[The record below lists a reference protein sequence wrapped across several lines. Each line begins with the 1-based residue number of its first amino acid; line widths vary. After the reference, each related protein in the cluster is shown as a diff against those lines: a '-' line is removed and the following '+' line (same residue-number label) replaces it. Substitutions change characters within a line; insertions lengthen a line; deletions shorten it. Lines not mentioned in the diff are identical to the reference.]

1 MSTEWVKD
9 KSLAG
14 LYKRVSRKDP
24 TWAVKARQ
32 KGLGKVVTVT
42 LGRCDLMSVQDARRE
57 ARAVLLT
64 LSQGLHPNEELRK
77 ARKNQEAEAAIEK
90 ARGLT
95 LADAFNE
102 FLGYKDY
109 KANTVK
115 DATQSLA
122 RNFGDWMNRP
132 LGSITR
138 EEALKRFRDIK
149 RRVKARRD
157 AVNERKAEVGLP
169 ASRFTKSDGA
179 GEAQRA
185 FRYLTAVFNSFKKD
199 SVGGKLLLPDGNP
212 CDVLADKKV
221 RKVLKPRDFYLRD
234 DAIEALM
241 DALSAVSHKQYAGSA
256 TKQDADFMMLLLF
269 TGIRV
274 NEARTLRWSD
284 VNFKSGMF
292 SMEDT
297 KNHSTHTLPMT
308 KSIEAVLKR
317 RLSARVDNAKYVFPA
332 RGNRNL
338 PASMSRTFERICRD
352 TGFNFTPHDL
362 RRTFAT
368 VASEMGID
376 VYRIGATLNHS
387 KQGVTA
393 GYIQTTVT
401 MLKETLEAIEIA
413 ILKPYA
419 TPDELHHTEQNQAPS
434 LSREKSEKP

>member
-1 MSTEWVKD
+1 MSVEWIKD

-14 LYKRVSRKDP
+14 LYKRVSRKAP

-32 KGLGKVVTVT
+32 RGSDKVVTVT
-42 LGRCDLMSVQDARRE
+42 LGRCDLMSVHE
-57 ARAVLLT
+57 ARQEAKAALLT

-77 ARKNQEAEAAIEK
+77 AREAQEAEARLDK

-95 LADAFNE
+95 LANALEE

-109 KANTVK
+109 KPNTVR
-115 DATQSLA
+115 DTSQSIT
-122 RNFGDWMNRP
+122 RNFGDWLERP
-132 LGSITR
+132 LRSITR
-138 EEALKRFRDIK
+138 EDVMKRFREIK

-157 AVNERKAEVGLP
+157 SINERNAALGLP
-169 ASRFTKSDGA
+169 PSRFSDSDGA

-185 FRYLTAVFNSFKKD
+185 FRYLTAIFNSFKKD
-199 SVGGKLLLPDGNP
+199 SVGGKLLLPEGNP

-221 RKVLKPRDFYLRD
+221 RKVLRPRNSYLSD
-234 DAIEALM
+234 EVIEALM
-241 DALSAVSHKQYAGSA
+241 DALSPVNHKDYAGSI
-256 TKQDADFMMLLLF
+256 TPQDADFMMLLLF
-269 TGIRV
+269 TGLRV

-284 VNFKSGMF
+284 INFKSGMF
-292 SMEDT
+292 SMEHT

-308 KSIEAVLKR
+308 KSIEAILKR
-317 RLSARVDNAKYVFPA
+317 RLDARVNRAKYVFPA
-332 RGNRNL
+332 RGDSNM
-338 PASMSRTFERICRD
+338 PASMSRTFERVCRE

-368 VASEMGID
+368 VASEMGVD

-401 MLKETLEAIEIA
+401 MLRETLEAIEIG
-413 ILKPYA
+413 ILKPF
-419 TPDELHHTEQNQAPS
+419 TSD
-434 LSREKSEKP
+434 

>member
-9 KSLAG
+9 KLLAG

-32 KGLGKVVTVT
+32 KGLGRVVTVT
-42 LGRCDLMSVQDARRE
+42 LGRCDLMNVQDARQE
-57 ARAVLLT
+57 AKAVLLA
-64 LSQGLHPNEELRK
+64 LSQGIHPNEELRK
-77 ARKNQEAEAAIEK
+77 AKATKEADAAVEK
-90 ARGLT
+90 ARAFTLT
-95 LADAFNE
+95 AALEE

-109 KANTVK
+109 KPNTVK

-122 RNFGDWMNRP
+122 RNFDDWMERP
-132 LGSITR
+132 LRSITR
-138 EEALKRFRDIK
+138 EEVLKRFKDIK
-149 RRVKARRD
+149 KRVKARRD
-157 AVNERKAEVGLP
+157 AVNERNAELGLP
-169 ASRFTKSDGA
+169 PSRFSKSDGA

-185 FRYLTAVFNSFKKD
+185 FRYLTAIFNSFKKD
-199 SVGGKLLLPDGNP
+199 TVGGKLLLVDGNP

-221 RKVLKPRDFYLRD
+221 RKVLKPRNFYLTD
-234 DAIEALM
+234 EAIEALV
-241 DALSAVSHKQYAGSA
+241 DSLSTVSHKEYAGPI
-256 TKQDADFMMLLLF
+256 TKKDADFMLLLLF
-269 TGIRV
+269 TGLRV

-284 VNFKSGMF
+284 INFKSGMF

-317 RLSARVDNAKYVFPA
+317 RLNERVNNAKYVFTA
-332 RGNRNL
+332 RGERNL
-338 PASMSRTFERICRD
+338 PASMSRTFERVCRE

-368 VASEMGID
+368 VASEMGVD

-401 MLKETLEAIEIA
+401 MLKETLEAIETA

-419 TPDELHHTEQNQAPS
+419 TPDEQVG
-434 LSREKSEKP
+434 

>member
-1 MSTEWVKD
+1 MNTEWVKD
-9 KSLAG
+9 KLLAG

-32 KGLGKVVTVT
+32 KGLGRVVTVT
-42 LGRCDLMSVQDARRE
+42 LGRCDLMNVQDARQE
-57 ARAVLLT
+57 AKAVLLA
-64 LSQGLHPNEELRK
+64 LSQGIHPNDELRK
-77 ARKNQEAEAAIEK
+77 ARKTQEADAAVEK
-90 ARGLT
+90 ARRFTLT
-95 LADAFNE
+95 AALEE

-109 KANTVK
+109 KPNTVK

-122 RNFGDWMNRP
+122 RNFGDWMDRP
-132 LGSITR
+132 LRSITR
-138 EEALKRFRDIK
+138 EEVLKRFRDIK
-149 RRVKARRD
+149 KRVKARRD
-157 AVNERKAEVGLP
+157 AVNERNDELGLP
-169 ASRFTKSDGA
+169 PSRFSKSDGA

-185 FRYLTAVFNSFKKD
+185 FRYLTAIFNSFKKD
-199 SVGGKLLLPDGNP
+199 SVGGKLLLVDGNP

-221 RKVLKPRDFYLRD
+221 RKVLKPRNFYLTD
-234 DAIEALM
+234 EAIEALV
-241 DALSAVSHKQYAGSA
+241 DTLGNVSHEQYAGSIT
-256 TKQDADFMMLLLF
+256 TKDADFMMLLLF
-269 TGIRV
+269 TGLRV

-284 VNFKSGMF
+284 INFKSGMF

-317 RLSARVDNAKYVFPA
+317 RLKARLDNAKYVFPA
-332 RGNRNL
+332 RGDRNL
-338 PASMSRTFERICRD
+338 PASMSRTFERVCVE

-368 VASEMGID
+368 VASEMGVD

-419 TPDELHHTEQNQAPS
+419 TP
-434 LSREKSEKP
+434 

>member
-42 LGRCDLMSVQDARRE
+42 LGRCDLMNVQEARRE
-57 ARAVLLT
+57 AKAVLLA
-64 LSQGLHPNEELRK
+64 LSQGIHPNEELRK
-77 ARKNQEAEAAIEK
+77 TRRTQEAAAALEK
-90 ARGLT
+90 ARGFT
-95 LADAFNE
+95 LAEAFNE

-109 KANTVK
+109 KPNTVK
-115 DATQSLA
+115 DATQSIA

-132 LGSITR
+132 LRSITR

-149 RRVKARRD
+149 KRVKARRD
-157 AVNERKAEVGLP
+157 AVNERNAELGLP

-185 FRYLTAVFNSFKKD
+185 FRYLTAIFNSFKKD

-221 RKVLKPRDFYLRD
+221 RKVLKSRSFYLRD

-241 DALSAVSHKQYAGSA
+241 DALSAVSHKQYAGSV

-269 TGIRV
+269 TGLRV

-284 VNFKSGMF
+284 INFKSGMF

-317 RLSARVDNAKYVFPA
+317 RLSARVDNAKYVFPG

-368 VASEMGID
+368 VAAEMGID

-419 TPDELHHTEQNQAPS
+419 TPDELHHTQ
-434 LSREKSEKP
+434 